1 MVMLWTLGLVGM
13 LVGAP
18 GSEVKGTPAA
28 ATQVARPA
36 SVEPAAGAPAA
47 TAPAASEGEVVTLP
61 AHPTFGADKIVPAK
75 ILKKADGSLL
85 IDGKYRVTGAGTEAD
100 PYKVPWEMVISA
112 QDTYKP
118 RLGQTKIPQR
128 VVMLDGKHV
137 VLSGYVAFPI
147 TAQSPKEM
155 LVMLNQWDGCCIGTP
170 PTAYDAIEV
179 HLKEPAPAAQRLA
192 THGLVSGKFKVDPY
206 VDNGWLLGL
215 YLMEDGKLTLDN

>member
-1 MVMLWTLGLVGM
+1 MLMFWTLGLASALAV
-13 LVGAP
+13 AP
-18 GSEVKGTPAA
+18 GSDAKTEPAATTPAA
-28 ATQVARPA
+28 KA
-36 SVEPAAGAPAA
+36 AA
-47 TAPAASEGEVVTLP
+47 TESPAPAASEGEAVTLP

-75 ILKKADGSLL
+75 VLRKADGSLL
-85 IDGKYRVTGAGTEAD
+85 IDGKYKVTGTGTEAD

-128 VVMLDGKHV
+128 VVMLDGKYV

-170 PTAYDAIEV
+170 PTAYDAVEV